1 LTQRLTH
8 LDADFLIR
16 SLVPGTPEDLLLKKW
31 LRARDSIAVS
41 AIAWTQFLCGPLE
54 SVQMELLADVVGDP
68 IPYTVEDA
76 ALAARLFNQCGR
88 RRGSLA
94 DCMIAATA
102 MREDATLATC
112 NLADFRKMEPHGLRI
127 AGAA

>member
-1 LTQRLTH
+1 MTH

-16 SLVPGTPEDLLLKKW
+16 SLISGTPEDLLLKKW

-41 AIAWTQFLCGPLE
+41 AIAWTQFLCGPVE
-54 SVQMELLADVVGDP
+54 SAQMELLADVVGDP
-68 IPYTVEDA
+68 IPYTVGDA
-76 ALAARLFNQCGR
+76 AMAGHFFNLCGR

-102 MREDATLATC
+102 IRNDATLATC
-112 NLADFRKMEPHGLRI
+112 NLADFRRMESHGLRI
-127 AGAA
+127 VGAE

>member
-1 LTQRLTH
+1 LTH

-16 SLVPGTPEDLLLKKW
+16 SLVPGTPEDRLLRKW
-31 LRARDSIAVS
+31 LHARDPVAVS
-41 AIAWTQFLCGPLE
+41 AIAWTEFLCGPVELA
-54 SVQMELLADVVGDP
+54 QAELLADVVGDP

-76 ALAARLFNQCGR
+76 ALAAHFFNLCGR

-102 MREDATLATC
+102 IRNDATLATC
-112 NLADFRKMEPHGLRI
+112 NLADFRRMESHGLRI
-127 AGAA
+127 VGAA